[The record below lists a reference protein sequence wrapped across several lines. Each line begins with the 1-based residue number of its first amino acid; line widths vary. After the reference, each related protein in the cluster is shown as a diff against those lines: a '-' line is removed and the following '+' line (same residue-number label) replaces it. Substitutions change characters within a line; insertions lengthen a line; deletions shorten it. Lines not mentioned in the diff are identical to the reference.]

1 MQSEWYVCGDHW
13 GTAQSTVRALRRE
26 MNLEPEVQGLEH
38 SKDLSKDRSV
48 KTALNPRTV

>member
-26 MNLEPEVQGLEH
+26 INLEPEVQSLEH
-38 SKDLSKDRSV
+38 SKDLSKTEASR
-48 KTALNPRTV
+48 LH